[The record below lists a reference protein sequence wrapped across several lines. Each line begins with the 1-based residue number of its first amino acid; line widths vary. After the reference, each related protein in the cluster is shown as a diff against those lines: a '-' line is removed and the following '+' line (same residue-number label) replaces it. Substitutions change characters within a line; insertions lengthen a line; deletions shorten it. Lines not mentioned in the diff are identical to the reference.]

1 MFISFWK
8 KFIHNLKV
16 NKIWKQVLVYG
27 IVAFLIMQC
36 YQLPFASENE
46 NPAEEVASIGDATWI
61 DAYPDMDLHE
71 QENDDLQV
79 ETDGIEV
86 YSANSDL
93 YYQAPDTTN
102 PFVAYAMTIPRGSGM
117 NSDNLC
123 ATYVSQA
130 LYGYYGDEASVSGMT
145 LVSQISNTLAGSERW
160 ECVYADAACLPAG
173 KTEAEFDAIFDGLT
187 NPGDIVCFVNGS
199 LDNYVHCGIAGGGT
213 ALIGHLK
220 SSGWDSL
227 RACYYIDN
235 AVDVRKICS
244 GMIIYRYKEK
254 PKKGTICVCKSYNEA
269 VYKTNPK
276 LYDIAGANYAVYANR
291 EDAVKGTNAQGYCYI
306 EPDWNGGPAGDNV
319 SCTATTYPNQNGV
332 EVQFEEGTYYVKEYN
347 VPTSGGWYIDP
358 TVYETQIYADKLTVL
373 GLPRDSNANPINFD
387 DYFLYCDTQTI
398 GPEREFLGE
407 LRLNKKVETSYQEM
421 IQNNPNYSLDGIEYT
436 IYAVSGDQVFDG
448 SNPVGTFRM
457 DESGN
462 GIVQSCSHDTA
473 CIGTKAM
480 KLRLGWYLIYETKTN
495 ASMRINTTPKWV
507 QIRGGYM
514 VPSMITVE
522 DKPQYASVG
531 LLLQKRGKEQQPV
544 AGAYYEIKYYP
555 CVSDQN
561 PEQNGI
567 SAVRTWN
574 FKTDQNGQIFYKN
587 DPVWFVDGDAFYKD
601 EYGNEVLPAGTITI
615 RETQAPE
622 GYLLDD
628 TVYVKRIV
636 PDGEKMVM
644 SENVTYVTEKE
655 IRGDLSFR
663 KVNEEGTPLAN
674 VEFLIT
680 DEAGSSYHVW
690 TDQNGYYS
698 TAASFIPHSYR
709 TNEQKQGCGIWFG
722 QAAVDDAQ
730 GALPYGEYRIQELR
744 CEANKNQ
751 YRNMETVTV
760 RISENDKVIMLGTFV
775 NHKFS
780 SITTKAG
787 YKLSDFTGIEN
798 SIVPCKDVVS
808 FDGLEIGHT
817 YRIRGEVRW
826 KEDAG
831 LLDEKYIEQSGYTEF
846 VADKKQMDIDVFYKI
861 KYCEALAGK
870 PIVFFEYVEDTAY
883 PGETIAV
890 HTDINDQ
897 MQTICFPKRE
907 EPTTEEVTT
916 EAPTTTEEV
925 TTEAPTTTENVTTE
939 VPTTTEEVTTEAPT
953 TTEKVTTEA
962 PTTTEKVTT
971 ETPTTTEEVTTEA
984 PTTTEENTTETP
996 TTTEEVTTEVSTTTE
1011 EVTTEIPTTTE
1022 KIITVEILP
1031 TTEVMGTSETP
1042 TTTAITTE
1050 ESQTEDAVKTG
1061 DEANLFLMIM
1071 ILSTT
1076 FVGIVLM
1083 ILGKKRNKR

>member
-8 KFIHNLKV
+8 NMIHKLKV
-16 NKIWKQVLVYG
+16 NKAWKRVLVYG

-36 YQLPFASENE
+36 YQLPFAFENE
-46 NPAEEVASIGDATWI
+46 SLSEEVASIGDATWI
-61 DAYPDMDLHE
+61 DAYPDMNLHE

-79 ETDGIEV
+79 ETDVIEV

-102 PFVAYAMTIPRGSGM
+102 PFVAYAMSIPRGSGM

-123 ATYVSQA
+123 ATYVARA
-130 LYGYYGDEASVSGMT
+130 LYGYYGSEAPVSGMT
-145 LVSQISNTLAGSERW
+145 LVSQISNTLSGSGNW

-173 KTEAEFDAIFDGLT
+173 KSEAEFDAIFARLT
-187 NPGDIVCFVNGS
+187 KAGDIVCFVNGN
-199 LDNYVHCGIAGGGT
+199 LNNYVHCGIAGGSSS
-213 ALIGHLK
+213 LIGHLK

-244 GMIIYRYKEK
+244 GMIVYRYKEK
-254 PKKGTICVCKSYNEA
+254 PKKGTICVCKNYNED
-269 VYKTNPK
+269 VYRTNPK

-291 EDAVKGTNAQGYCYI
+291 QDAVNGINAQGYCYI
-306 EPDWNGGPAGDNV
+306 EPDWNGGPAGDNI
-319 SCTATTYPNQNGV
+319 SCSATTYPNQNGE
-332 EVQFEEGTYYVKEYN
+332 EVQFDEGIYYVKEYN
-347 VPTSGGWYIDP
+347 VPTSGAWRLDP
-358 TVYETQIYADKLTVL
+358 TIYETRIYADKLTVL
-373 GLPRDSNANPINFD
+373 GLPRDSNAKPID
-387 DYFLYCDTQTI
+387 MDYYFMYCDTQI
-398 GPEREFLGE
+398 VGPEREFLGE
-407 LRLNKKVETSYQEM
+407 LRLKKEVEQTYQEM
-421 IQNNPNYSLDGIEYT
+421 IQNNSNYSLDGIEYT
-436 IYAVSGDQVFDG
+436 IYAVSGDQVMDR

-457 DESGN
+457 DEAGN
-462 GIVQSCSHDTA
+462 GKVQSCSHDET
-473 CIGTKAM
+473 CIGTKSM

-495 ASMRINTTPKWV
+495 ASMRINETPEWV
-507 QIRGGYM
+507 QIKGGYM
-514 VPSMITVE
+514 APTTITVT
-522 DKPQYASVG
+522 DKPQYASID
-531 LLLQKRGKEQQPV
+531 LLLQKNGKDQQPV
-544 AGAYYEIKYYP
+544 SDAYYEIKYYT

-561 PEQNGI
+561 PEQSGI

-574 FKTDQNGQIFYKN
+574 FKTDHKGQIIYKN

-601 EYGNEVLPAGTITI
+601 ESGNEVLPAGTITI
-615 RETQAPE
+615 REIQAPE

-628 TVYVKRIV
+628 TVYVKKIV

-644 SENVTYVTEKE
+644 SENVTYITEKE

-663 KVNEEGTPLAN
+663 KVNEDGTPLGN

-680 DEAGSSYHVW
+680 DETGTSHHVW

-698 TAASFIPHSYR
+698 TAAAYIPHSYR
-709 TNEQKQGCGIWFG
+709 TNDQTQGSGIWFG
-722 QAAVDDAQ
+722 QAEVDDSQ

-760 RISENDKVIMLGTFV
+760 CISENDAVIELGTFV
-775 NHKFS
+775 NYRFP
-780 SITTKAG
+780 SIKTKVE
-787 YKLSDFTGIEN
+787 YKLTDMKELKD
-798 SIVPCKDVVS
+798 SIVSCTDIVS

-817 YRIRGEVRW
+817 YQIRGEIRW
-826 KEDAG
+826 QKDSE
-831 LLDEKYIEQSGYTEF
+831 LLDEKYIEQFGHTEF
-846 VADKKQMDIDVFYKI
+846 VADKEQMDVDVSYKI
-861 KYCEALAGK
+861 KYCEDLAGV

-890 HTDINDQ
+890 HTDIKDK
-897 MQTICFPKRE
+897 MQTICFPKYE

-925 TTEAPTTTENVTTE
+925 TTEAPTTTEEITTE
-939 VPTTTEEVTTEAPT
+939 VLTTTEET
-953 TTEKVTTEA
+953 
-962 PTTTEKVTT
+962 
-971 ETPTTTEEVTTEA
+971 
-984 PTTTEENTTETP
+984 
-996 TTTEEVTTEVSTTTE
+996 TTEVSTTTE
-1011 EVTTEIPTTTE
+1011 EMSTEISTTETAV
-1022 KIITVEILP
+1022 TVEVLP
-1031 TTEVMGTSETP
+1031 TTEVKGTSETP
-1042 TTTAITTE
+1042 TTTEITTE
-1050 ESQTEDAVKTG
+1050 ESQTEDAVRTG
-1061 DEANLFLMIM
+1061 DEANLFLVIM

>member
-1 MFISFWK
+1 MFISLWK
-8 KFIHNLKV
+8 KIIHKLKI

-36 YQLPFASENE
+36 YQLPFAFENE
-46 NPAEEVASIGDATWI
+46 NIPDEVASIGDATWI
-61 DAYPDMDLHE
+61 DAYPDMNLQE
-71 QENDDLQV
+71 QENDDSQI

-93 YYQAPDTTN
+93 YYQAPDTSN
-102 PFVAYAMTIPRGSGM
+102 PFVAYAMTISRGSGM

-130 LYGYYGDEASVSGMT
+130 LYGYYGDEAPVSGMT
-145 LVSQISNTLAGSERW
+145 LVSQISNTLSGSERW
-160 ECVYADAACLPAG
+160 ERVYADAACLPAG

-199 LDNYVHCGIAGGGT
+199 LDNYVHCGIAGGGA

-254 PKKGTICVCKSYNEA
+254 PKKGTICVCKNYNEA
-269 VYKTNPK
+269 VYKINPK

-291 EDAVKGTNAQGYCYI
+291 QDAVNGTNAQGYCYI

-347 VPTSGGWYIDP
+347 VPTSGAWRLDP
-358 TVYETQIYADKLTVL
+358 MVYETKIYADKLTVL
-373 GLPRDSNANPINFD
+373 GLPRDSNANPINM
-387 DYFLYCDTQTI
+387 DYYFMYCDAQTI

-407 LRLNKKVETSYQEM
+407 LQLKKNVDPKYQEM
-421 IQNNPNYSLDGIEYT
+421 IQDNSNYSLDGIEYT

-448 SNPVGTFRM
+448 SNPVGTFRI
-457 DESGN
+457 DESGK
-462 GIVQSCSHDTA
+462 GIVQSCSHDAA
-473 CIGTKAM
+473 CIGTQKM
-480 KLRLGWYLIYETKTN
+480 KLRLGWYLVYETKTN
-495 ASMRINTTPKWV
+495 ASMSINTTPKWV
-507 QIRGGYM
+507 QITGGHSEP
-514 VPSMITVE
+514 VTITVS
-522 DKPQYASVG
+522 DKPQYASIG

-544 AGAYYEIKYYP
+544 AGAYYEVKYYP
-555 CVSDQN
+555 FVSDRN
-561 PEQNGI
+561 PGENGN
-567 SAVRTWN
+567 SAARTWN
-574 FKTDQNGQIFYKN
+574 FKTDQNGQIIYKN
-587 DPVWFVDGDAFYKD
+587 DPAWFVDGDAFYKD

-615 RETQAPE
+615 RETRAPE

-644 SENVTYVTEKE
+644 SENATYVTEKE

-663 KVNEEGTPLAN
+663 KVNEDGTPLAD
-674 VEFLIT
+674 VEFLIS
-680 DEAGSSYHVW
+680 DGAGTSYHVW

-698 TAASFIPHSYR
+698 TAASYIPHSYR
-709 TNEQKQGCGIWFG
+709 TNEQKQGCGVWFG
-722 QAAVDDAQ
+722 QAEVNDAQ
-730 GALPYGEYRIQELR
+730 GALPYGEYSIQELR
-744 CEANKNQ
+744 CDANKNQ

-760 RISENDKVIMLGTFV
+760 RISENDAIVELGTFV
-775 NHKFS
+775 NYKFPS
-780 SITTKAG
+780 VKTKVE
-787 YKLSDFTGIEN
+787 YKLTDMMNESV
-798 SIVPCKDVVS
+798 VPCTDIVS

-817 YRIRGEVRW
+817 YRIKGEIRR
-826 KEDAG
+826 KKDAS
-831 LLDEKYIEQSGYTEF
+831 LLETKYIELSGYTEF
-846 VADKKQMDIDVFYKI
+846 VANEKQMDVEVLYKI
-861 KYCEALAGK
+861 KYCEDLAGI

-890 HTDINDQ
+890 HTDINDE

-916 EAPTTTEEV
+916 ETPTTTE
-925 TTEAPTTTENVTTE
+925 AVTTE
-939 VPTTTEEVTTEAPT
+939 VPTTTEAIV
-953 TTEKVTTEA
+953 
-962 PTTTEKVTT
+962 
-971 ETPTTTEEVTTEA
+971 
-984 PTTTEENTTETP
+984 
-996 TTTEEVTTEVSTTTE
+996 
-1011 EVTTEIPTTTE
+1011 
-1022 KIITVEILP
+1022 TVETIP
-1031 TTEVMGTSETP
+1031 TTEVKGTSETL
-1042 TTTAITTE
+1042 TTEITTE
-1050 ESQTEDAVKTG
+1050 KAQTEESVKTG
-1061 DEANLFLMIM
+1061 DEANLFLVIM

-1076 FVGIVLM
+1076 FVGI
-1083 ILGKKRNKR
+1083 ILLVMGKKHNRR

>member
-8 KFIHNLKV
+8 KNIHKLKI

-36 YQLPFASENE
+36 YQLPFAFENE
-46 NPAEEVASIGDATWI
+46 NIPEEVASIGDATWI
-61 DAYPDMDLHE
+61 DAYPGMNLQE
-71 QENDDLQV
+71 QENDDSQI

-93 YYQAPDTTN
+93 YYQAPDTSN
-102 PFVAYAMTIPRGSGM
+102 PFVAYAMTISRGSGM

-130 LYGYYGDEASVSGMT
+130 LYGYYGDEAPVSGMT

-160 ECVYADAACLPAG
+160 ECVYADATCLPVG

-199 LDNYVHCGIAGGGT
+199 LDNYVHCGIAGGGA

-254 PKKGTICVCKSYNEA
+254 PKKGTICVCKNYNEA
-269 VYKTNPK
+269 VYKINPK

-291 EDAVKGTNAQGYCYI
+291 QDAVNGTNAQGYCYI

-347 VPTSGGWYIDP
+347 VPTSGAWRLDP
-358 TVYETQIYADKLTVL
+358 MVYETKIYADKLTVL
-373 GLPRDSNANPINFD
+373 GLPRDSNANPINM
-387 DYFLYCDTQTI
+387 DYYFMYCDTQTI

-407 LRLNKKVETSYQEM
+407 LQLKKNVDPKYQEM
-421 IQNNPNYSLDGIEYT
+421 IQDNSNYSLDGIEYT

-448 SNPVGTFRM
+448 SNPVGTFRI
-457 DESGN
+457 DESGK
-462 GIVQSCSHDTA
+462 GIVQSCSHDAA
-473 CIGTKAM
+473 CIGTNKM
-480 KLRLGWYLIYETKTN
+480 KLRLGWYLIYETKANT
-495 ASMRINTTPKWV
+495 SMCINTTPKWV
-507 QIRGGYM
+507 QIMGGHTEP
-514 VPSMITVE
+514 VTITVS
-522 DKPQYASVG
+522 DKPQYASIG

-544 AGAYYEIKYYP
+544 AGAYYEVKYYP
-555 CVSDQN
+555 CVSDRN
-561 PEQNGI
+561 PGENGH
-567 SAVRTWN
+567 SAARTWN
-574 FKTDQNGQIFYKN
+574 FKTDQNGQIIYKN
-587 DPVWFVDGDAFYKD
+587 DPAWFVDGDAFYKD
-601 EYGNEVLPAGTITI
+601 EYRNEVLPAGTITI
-615 RETQAPE
+615 RETRAPE

-644 SENVTYVTEKE
+644 SENATYVTEKE

-663 KVNEEGTPLAN
+663 KVNEDGTPLAD
-674 VEFLIT
+674 VEFLIS
-680 DEAGSSYHVW
+680 DGAGTSYHVW

-698 TAASFIPHSYR
+698 TAASYIPHSYR
-709 TNEQKQGCGIWFG
+709 TNEQKQGCGVWFG
-722 QAAVDDAQ
+722 QAEVDDAQ
-730 GALPYGEYRIQELR
+730 GALPYGEYSIQELR
-744 CEANKNQ
+744 CDANKNQ
-751 YRNMETVTV
+751 YRNMETLTV
-760 RISENDKVIMLGTFV
+760 PISENDAIVELGTFV
-775 NHKFS
+775 NYKFPS
-780 SITTKAG
+780 VKTKVE
-787 YKLSDFTGIEN
+787 YKLTDISEMN
-798 SIVPCKDVVS
+798 ESVVPCTDIVS

-817 YRIRGEVRW
+817 YRIKGEIRR
-826 KEDAG
+826 KKDAS
-831 LLDEKYIEQSGYTEF
+831 LLETKYIELSGYTEF
-846 VADKKQMDIDVFYKI
+846 VANEKQMDVEVLYKI
-861 KYCEALAGK
+861 KYCEELAGI

-890 HTDINDQ
+890 HTDINDE
-897 MQTICFPKRE
+897 MQTICFPKHE

-916 EAPTTTEEV
+916 ETPTTTEAV
-925 TTEAPTTTENVTTE
+925 TTEMPTTTEAVTTE
-939 VPTTTEEVTTEAPT
+939 VPTTTETIV
-953 TTEKVTTEA
+953 
-962 PTTTEKVTT
+962 
-971 ETPTTTEEVTTEA
+971 
-984 PTTTEENTTETP
+984 
-996 TTTEEVTTEVSTTTE
+996 
-1011 EVTTEIPTTTE
+1011 
-1022 KIITVEILP
+1022 TVETIP
-1031 TTEVMGTSETP
+1031 TTEVKGTSETL
-1042 TTTAITTE
+1042 TTEITTE
-1050 ESQTEDAVKTG
+1050 ITTEKAQTEESVKTG
-1061 DEANLFLMIM
+1061 DEANLFLVIM

-1076 FVGIVLM
+1076 FVGI
-1083 ILGKKRNKR
+1083 ILLVMGKKHNRR